1 MSAADPA
8 GPDDAE
14 RRERSEGRRTPAFA
28 VAAAESGR
36 LASIGQRIGAR
47 LLDGLIIGLPLTVLV
62 FVASDVSENRETIS
76 TPLWVQLVAA
86 AVSAFYEIVL
96 IRTRGQTIGK
106 RVLGI
111 KVVRVTDGAL
121 PDWTAAVVRYVLPV
135 VPSLIPVPGVVLLTP
150 VIFLV
155 AIVHPLRQGWH
166 DRAAG
171 TIVIRADSASRPSP
185 TSPSGP
191 PGPPPPPSANGD
203 G

>member
-14 RRERSEGRRTPAFA
+14 AAEGSGGRRRPPAYA
-28 VAAAESGR
+28 AAAAERGQ

-47 LLDGLIIGLPLTVLV
+47 LLDGLIIGLPLTILV
-62 FVASDVSENRETIS
+62 FASSDFSEDRETIS
-76 TPLWVQLVAA
+76 TPVWVQLLAA
-86 AVSAFYEIVL
+86 AVSALYEIVL
-96 IRTRGQTIGK
+96 IRQRGQTVGK

-121 PDWTAAVVRYVLPV
+121 PDWTASIVRYVLPV
-135 VPSLIPVPGVVLLTP
+135 VPVLVPVPGVFLLSI
-150 VIFLV
+150 VVYLV

-171 TIVIRADSASRPSP
+171 TIVVTTDEPTRGARPSP
-185 TSPSGP
+185 PTR
-191 PGPPPPPSANGD
+191 NGD

>member
-1 MSAADPA
+1 VSAADPDGPENDE
-8 GPDDAE
+8 GPDGPRDRGA
-14 RRERSEGRRTPAFA
+14 PAYA
-28 VAAAESGR
+28 SAAAEAGL

-62 FVASDVSENRETIS
+62 FAASDISEDRETIS

-86 AVSAFYEIVL
+86 AVSALYEVVL
-96 IRTRGQTIGK
+96 IRSWGQTIGK

-111 KVVRVTDGAL
+111 KVVRSTDGAL
-121 PDWTAAVVRYVLPV
+121 PDWTASVVRYVLPV
-135 VPSLIPVPGVVLLTP
+135 VPVLIPVPGVFLLSL
-150 VIFLV
+150 VIYLV

-171 TIVIRADSASRPSP
+171 TIVVKADVPARPS
-185 TSPSGP
+185 
-191 PGPPPPPSANGD
+191 PPPPPGSPPPSVNGE